1 MNKLIFILLIA
12 FTGCSSMQAQSGPVN
27 DELAN
32 KISAFWN
39 YVSEN
44 ENRLFAANPNNMT
57 IYAEI
62 ENQAQLIDENLHV
75 FLNNVIVNDKR
86 DLIISCS
93 GNKNYFDLCDR
104 VAAAAPVYAH
114 LIPVSLFPP
123 VEKVEE
129 FELYAIRGQ
138 TLLPTDIRVHF
149 DDDDGEDLHF
159 LFLLSPNH
167 LAILQS
173 DNSGQLYSAYLQ
185 LMYIM
190 TFQALGERAN
200 ARVKSAEIALLPLIM
215 PSIPLLEL
223 KNYIH

>member
-1 MNKLIFILLIA
+1 MKKLIFIFLVV
-12 FTGCSSMQAQSGPVN
+12 FTGCSSMQAQSCSVN
-27 DELAN
+27 DELAGS
-32 KISAFWN
+32 IRAFWN

-62 ENQAQLIDENLHV
+62 ENKAQLINENLHA
-75 FLNNVIVNDKR
+75 FLNNEIINGKR
-86 DLIISCS
+86 ELIISCG
-93 GNKNYFDLCDR
+93 GNKNYFDLCDKI
-104 VAAAAPVYAH
+104 AAAAPVYAH
-114 LIPVSLFPP
+114 LIPVSLLPP
-123 VEKVEE
+123 IERVEE

-159 LFLLSPNH
+159 LFLLSANH

-173 DNSGQLYSAYLQ
+173 DNTGQLYSVYMQGL
-185 LMYIM
+185 YNM
-190 TFQALGERAN
+190 TFQALGERKS

-223 KNYIH
+223 KNHIH

>member
-1 MNKLIFILLIA
+1 MKKQIFIFLVV
-12 FTGCSSMQAQSGPVN
+12 FTGCSSIQAQSDLVN
-27 DELAN
+27 DELTN

-39 YVSEN
+39 YVSQN
-44 ENRLFAANPNNMT
+44 ENRLFAARPNNMA

-75 FLNNVIVNDKR
+75 FLNNKIVNDKR
-86 DLIISCS
+86 ELIISCS
-93 GNKNYFDLCDR
+93 GNTDYFDLCDR
-104 VAAAAPVYAH
+104 IAAAAPEYAH
-114 LIPVSLFPP
+114 LIPVSLLPP
-123 VEKVEE
+123 IEKVEE

-138 TLLPTDIRVHF
+138 ALLPTDIRVHF

-173 DNSGQLYSAYLQ
+173 DNTGQLYSAYLQ
-185 LMYIM
+185 LLYFM
-190 TFQALGERAN
+190 TVQALGERAN
-200 ARVKSAEIALLPLIM
+200 ARVKSAEIAPLPLIM
-215 PSIPLLEL
+215 PSVPLLEL